1 MLIGAHVILYS
12 RDAESDRE
20 FFRDVLKFPAVDAGR
35 GWLLL
40 KLPVAEAALHP
51 SENRIGT
58 SCISC
63 ATICK
68 TNSSC

>member
-1 MLIGAHVILYS
+1 MLIGAHVILHS

-40 KLPVAEAALHP
+40 KFPVAKPRFIPL
-51 SENRIGT
+51 RIMIGT

-63 ATICK
+63 ATTCK